1 MTASVMGL
9 SQEVAE
15 RLLPLFQPG
24 KPGVWGMGTTASGN
38 ALSVAAVRATLEH
51 VMTESAYDR
60 MLSNADRMVDGM
72 EKILKTADLPWP
84 IHRHG
89 SFVTFF
95 NTQEAGEVPWDSEF
109 DAYRYVFY
117 ANRGIFTAGD
127 LAAAIISPEVTL
139 EDIDYHNKVFGECLN
154 ELFG

>member
-1 MTASVMGL
+1 
-9 SQEVAE
+9 
-15 RLLPLFQPG
+15 
-24 KPGVWGMGTTASGN
+24 
-38 ALSVAAVRATLEH
+38 
-51 VMTESAYDR
+51 MTESAYDR
-60 MLSNADRMVDGM
+60 MLSNANRMVDGM

-89 SFVTFF
+89 SFVTCF

-109 DAYRYVFY
+109 DAYRYFFY
-117 ANRGIFTAGD
+117 ANRGIFTAED